1 MERADNGFDEVGRV
15 TQGSSRKTGAPGRRV
30 LVIAAW
36 QDEERALR
44 AMVTRLKEL
53 VPYSFEILNLESPT
67 TVRYRDS
74 SRALYGRI
82 RRYDAAVFALS
93 ARDGTASQVLRFP
106 SEKLPFSRF
115 FRKRKPAVYL
125 VDGPSVLGLEA
136 AIAAHARSWRLR
148 LLGIVS
154 DEKGVDGLESL
165 FACFINDWHRR

>member
-1 MERADNGFDEVGRV
+1 MEKADNGLDEVGRV

-36 QDEERALR
+36 RDEDRALR

-53 VPYSFEILNLESPT
+53 VPYSFETLNLESPT
-67 TVRYRDS
+67 AWRYNSS

-93 ARDGTASQVLRFP
+93 TRDGTASPVLQPP
-106 SEKLPFSRF
+106 SERLPLSRF

-125 VDGPSVLGLEA
+125 VDGPSDPDLEA
-136 AIAAHARSWRLR
+136 AIAAHARSW
-148 LLGIVS
+148 LLLPLGTAS
-154 DEKGVDGLESL
+154 DEKGIETLS
-165 FACFINDWHRR
+165 ACFAND